1 MTSIGFDISGLDPN
15 FKEHAT
21 RGIGRYVS
29 ELYQHFQLL
38 DDPKIKVGWFDHR
51 QLTKTNLVDR
61 IIDHLPLGKMT
72 ARQQLLYPFR
82 LGHGATKEF
91 DLLHFPAHMDVPS
104 WCPKRFVLTVMDLI
118 PLVLS
123 DLYRAN
129 NPGWRFALARWLEI
143 RAIKNASLIL
153 AISENTARDINRVLQ
168 IPMDRIRVTYLGIN
182 EKFFSATLQDDE
194 SALRQRYKIPLGRK
208 IVLYVG
214 GIDQRKNYR
223 GLLNS
228 FGALLELFDAQNLM
242 PPVLV
247 LAGGIEG
254 NKEYPRLM
262 DCMHQLNLAD
272 HVVMPGYVGDED
284 LLQLFAISSVFHFPS
299 LYEGF
304 RFPPL
309 EAMAAGLPV
318 VSSNTSCM
326 PEILGEAAL
335 LVDPTNCRESAKSLF
350 EVMTNTELSGRLKE
364 LGKKRARLFTWD
376 LTAQKTLDAYR
387 EFSNPN

>member
-29 ELYQHFQLL
+29 ELYQHFKNL
-38 DDPKIKVGWFDHR
+38 DDPKVKIGWFDHR
-51 QLTKTNLVDR
+51 QLTKNNLVDR
-61 IIDHLPLGKMT
+61 LIDHLPLGKMT

-82 LGHGATKEF
+82 LGHGPTKNF

-104 WCPKRFVLTVMDLI
+104 WCPKPFVLTVMDLI

-153 AISENTARDINRVLQ
+153 AISDNTAHDINRVLG

-182 EKFFSATLQDDE
+182 DKFFDAKLVEDE
-194 SALRQRYKIPLGRK
+194 VLLRQRYRIPPDRK

-223 GLLNS
+223 GLLSS
-228 FGALLELFDAQNLM
+228 FGALLEIFKDQSQSA
-242 PPVLV
+242 PILV
-247 LAGGIEG
+247 IAGGIES

-262 DCMHQLNLAD
+262 DCMRQLGLKD
-272 HVVMPGYVGDED
+272 HVVMPGYVTDGD

-304 RFPPL
+304 GFPPL

-326 PEILGEAAL
+326 PEILGDAAL
-335 LVDPTNCRESAKSLF
+335 LVDPTDSRESAKALF
-350 EVMTNTELSGRLKE
+350 DVMTNEEVAGRLRQA
-364 LGKKRARLFTWD
+364 GKKRARLFTWD
-376 LTAQKTLDAYR
+376 LTAQKTLQAYQ
-387 EFSNPN
+387 EFSTPN